1 MACSLPAAH
10 VGTAHLEGHGVRVW
24 VLEVER
30 LGDLLLEGPCSI
42 QSRCALCLIHRSL
55 RLKPSSAGSNRTD
68 IMGARAVVWCCEDG
82 VGNQVSQ
89 WAVPGCSACR
99 KNRQVG
105 GAGKQSAGARVPRA
119 QTKVS
124 LVKVVC
130 VVEVIV
136 LDVTGGSLAWMTLP
150 EHLGT

>member
-1 MACSLPAAH
+1 MNYSLTAAH
-10 VGTAHLEGHGVRVW
+10 VGLAHLKGNGVGVW

-42 QSRCALCLIHRSL
+42 QSRCALRLVHRNL
-55 RLKPSSAGSNRTD
+55 RLKPSSTGSNSTD

-82 VGNQVSQ
+82 VGNQVSR
-89 WAVPGCSACR
+89 WACR

-105 GAGKQSAGARVPRA
+105 RAETQSAGARVPRA

-124 LVKVVC
+124 LVKVVKVVC

-136 LDVTGGSLAWMTLP
+136 FEVTGALSL
-150 EHLGT
+150 G